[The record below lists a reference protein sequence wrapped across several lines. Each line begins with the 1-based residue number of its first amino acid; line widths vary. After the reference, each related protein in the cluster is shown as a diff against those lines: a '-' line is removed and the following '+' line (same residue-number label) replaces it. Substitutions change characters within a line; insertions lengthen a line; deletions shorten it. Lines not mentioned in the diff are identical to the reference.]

1 MTDTTRIMDL
11 PENVTMQ
18 MNTGSNRGDGVNTS
32 YAPIDMHP
40 NPYGHPPPSVPT
52 MPTPTSNMKQATP
65 PVHQQL
71 PARDIPMDTTALVQ
85 DPQVQPN
92 YIPPVPESV
101 KQTAEYMRKYDEV
114 TERKVDAHMREKQK
128 QSRMDRLYEEA
139 QMPFLVAV
147 LFFVFN
153 MPVVHSWIYKYF
165 SFMKLHDADGNFN
178 MYGLMWQSAL
188 FGSALYGLNKVVY
201 ALSEF

>member
-52 MPTPTSNMKQATP
+52 MPTPTSNMKQAIP
-65 PVHQQL
+65 QVQQQL
-71 PARDIPMDTTALVQ
+71 PARDITMDTTALVQ
-85 DPQVQPN
+85 DPQVQAN